1 MGMRSSPRGLDSA
14 VSATLTLRSHASLL
28 ARSKSMSSDVSDAQA
43 LRRLRRDPDAIV
55 ALYDRHIARLVA
67 ALASASGDRQLAF
80 DLAQE
85 TFARVLEVG
94 HRVRLEPDRSAWPW
108 LWTVALNLLRDS
120 RRRDAVERRARARL
134 GIATVPYDEEALDEL
149 ISRVDAAELREEVR
163 KALGELPYDQR
174 QAIAGRLLVADDYAS
189 LSALTGTTEQA
200 LRARV
205 SRGLRALRLRLSG
218 GRP

>member
-1 MGMRSSPRGLDSA
+1 
-14 VSATLTLRSHASLL
+14 VSD
-28 ARSKSMSSDVSDAQA
+28 DVSDAEV
-43 LRRLRRDPDAIV
+43 LRRLRRDPDAII
-55 ALYDRHIARLVA
+55 ALYDRYVARLVA
-67 ALASASGDRQLAF
+67 ALASASGDPQLAF

-94 HRVRLEPDRSAWPW
+94 HRVRLQSDGSAWPW
-108 LWTVALNLLRDS
+108 LRTVALNLLRDS

-134 GIATVPYDEEALDEL
+134 GIAAVPYEERSVDEL
-149 ISRVDAAELREEVR
+149 ISRAEAAEMREEIR
-163 KALGELPYDQR
+163 EALAQLPYDQR
-174 QAIAGRLLVADDYAS
+174 QAITGRLLIADDYAS
-189 LSALTGTTEQA
+189 LSVLTGTSEDV